1 MKLSLIIFPFIL
13 FNYDVGIARMT
24 DNEPGIPTQGM
35 EEVVR
40 EWNIEDRE
48 YGEWSSN
55 EFLYLIVN
63 HFSNLKR
70 C

>member
-1 MKLSLIIFPFIL
+1 
-13 FNYDVGIARMT
+13 MT

-35 EEVVR
+35 EEVDR

-63 HFSNLKR
+63 HF
-70 C
+70 